1 MIKDIKK
8 LSDQEIKELKEKVA
22 STIEIAQEEQT
33 FLKEKDMYLMDR
45 FMVNPHKLM
54 DVKLKLTKF
63 TELTETLTL
72 LDTFLMHE
80 INSRV

>member
-1 MIKDIKK
+1 MVKDIKK

-22 STIEIAQEEQT
+22 NTIGIAHEEQQ
-33 FLKEKDMYLMDR
+33 FLKDKDMYLMER
-45 FMVNPHKLM
+45 FLVNPHKLM
-54 DVKLKLTKF
+54 EVKVKLSKF

-72 LDTFLMHE
+72 LDTLLLHE